1 MAKSAAAHGAE
12 IRVDAPRARG
22 DRREGRAVGVVTESG
37 ETIRARAVISN
48 LNPKLL
54 YGALIDRA
62 ALPPRSRSGSR
73 NGAAAPAR
81 SA

>member
-1 MAKSAAAHGAE
+1 M
-12 IRVDAPRARG
+12 RAV
-22 DRREGRAVGVVTESG
+22 REVIVEKGRAVGVVTETG

-54 YGALIDRA
+54 YRRADRSRRA
-62 ALPPRSRSGSR
+62 ARRRSPSGSR